1 MAQAAGVAV
10 EFSQNVGDPAIT
22 ICAVAKSWEADLI
35 LVGSRGRRGLSEL
48 VLGSVSNHIM
58 HHAPCSVLVVHGGV
72 MAQAKTAN
80 PELVG
85 VGPQAG

>member
-1 MAQAAGVAV
+1 
-10 EFSQNVGDPAIT
+10 
-22 ICAVAKSWEADLI
+22 
-35 LVGSRGRRGLSEL
+35 
-48 VLGSVSNHIM
+48 VSNHVM

-80 PELVG
+80 PELVS